1 MAIGQGSRSRTPQ
14 KHALVF
20 LISSVGGKEGQQ
32 QNNRFLGNYRIKN
45 SRNGGKNAITI
56 AADLRT
62 AAVGKG
68 EASQQKHINKQEL
81 GELHAHAIAPHNP
94 HTPLFPKTP

>member
-1 MAIGQGSRSRTPQ
+1 MW
-14 KHALVF
+14 
-20 LISSVGGKEGQQ
+20 GGREGQQ

-62 AAVGKG
+62 AAAGKG
-68 EASQQKHINKQEL
+68 EANQHTHKNKQEV
-81 GELHAHAIAPHNP
+81 GELHAHAIALHNP
-94 HTPLFPKTP
+94 HTPPFPKNP